1 MRLLLDTHIWIWSL
15 LTPHKLGRRVARELV
30 SLRNEIWL
38 SPVSVWEA
46 LLLAENGHIKIPE
59 GPHRFFEA
67 AVTERGYRQAMFTH
81 EVAFESRRLALS
93 TEDPADRFLAATAK
107 VYNLTLVTADE
118 RLLALREID
127 VLSNR
132 SRP

>member
-15 LTPHKLGRRVARELV
+15 LTPRKLGRRVARELAL
-30 SLRNEIWL
+30 LRNEIWL

-46 LLLAENGHIKIPE
+46 LLLAENGHIRIPE

-67 AVTERGYRQAMFTH
+67 VIAEQGYRRAELTN

-107 VYNLTLVTADE
+107 VYDLTLVTADE
-118 RLLALREID
+118 GLLALREIE
-127 VLSNR
+127 VLPNR
-132 SRP
+132 

>member
-15 LTPHKLGRRVARELV
+15 LTPRKLGHRVARELA
-30 SLRNEIWL
+30 SLRNEVWL

-46 LLLAENGHIKIPE
+46 LLLAENGHIRIPE
-59 GPHRFFEA
+59 GPHRFFEDA
-67 AVTERGYRQAMFTH
+67 IAEPGYQQAVLTH
-81 EVAFESRRLALS
+81 DVAFESRRLALS

-107 VYNLTLVTADE
+107 VYDLTLVTADD
-118 RLLALREID
+118 RLRTLREIK

-132 SRP
+132 

>member
-15 LTPHKLGRRVARELV
+15 LTPRRLGRRVARELAL
-30 SLRNEIWL
+30 LRNEIWL

-46 LLLAENGHIKIPE
+46 LLLAENGHIRIPE

-67 AVTERGYRQAMFTH
+67 VIAERGYRRAELTN

-107 VYNLTLVTADE
+107 VYDLTLVTADE
-118 RLLALREID
+118 RLLALREIE
-127 VLSNR
+127 VLPNR
-132 SRP
+132 

>member
-1 MRLLLDTHIWIWSL
+1 VKLLLDTHIWIWSL
-15 LTPHKLGRRVARELV
+15 NSDRKLGRRVARELA

-46 LLLAENGHIKIPE
+46 LLLAENGHISIPE

-67 AVTERGYRQAMFTH
+67 VIAERGYRRAELTN

-107 VYNLTLVTADE
+107 VYDLTLVTADE
-118 RLLALREID
+118 RLLALREIE
-127 VLSNR
+127 VLPNR
-132 SRP
+132 

>member
-1 MRLLLDTHIWIWSL
+1 MKLLLDTHIWLWGL
-15 LTPHKLGRRVARELV
+15 LTPHKLGRRVTRELA
-30 SLRNEIWL
+30 SLHNEIWL

-46 LLLAENGHIKIPE
+46 LLLAENGRIRIPE

-67 AVTERGYRQAMFTH
+67 AVAERGYRQAELTH

-93 TEDPADRFLAATAK
+93 SEDPADRFLAATAK
-107 VYNLTLVTADE
+107 VYDLTLVTADG

-132 SRP
+132 SR

>member
-1 MRLLLDTHIWIWSL
+1 VKLLLDTHIWIWSL
-15 LTPHKLGRRVARELV
+15 NSDRKLGRRVARELA
-30 SLRNEIWL
+30 SLRNELWL

-46 LLLAENGHIKIPE
+46 LLLAENGHIRIPE

-67 AVTERGYRQAMFTH
+67 VIAERGYRRAELTN

-107 VYNLTLVTADE
+107 VYDLTLVTADE
-118 RLLALREID
+118 RLLALREIE
-127 VLSNR
+127 VLPNR
-132 SRP
+132 

>member
-15 LTPHKLGRRVARELV
+15 LTPRKLGRRVARELV
-30 SLRNEIWL
+30 LPRNEIWL
-38 SPVSVWEA
+38 SPISVWEA
-46 LLLAENGHIKIPE
+46 LLASERGGITIPE

-67 AVTERGYRQAMFTH
+67 VIAERGYHQATFTH
-81 EVAFESRRLALS
+81 DVAFESRRLSLS

-107 VYNLTLVTADE
+107 VYDLTLVTADE
-118 RLLALREID
+118 RLLALREIK

-132 SRP
+132 SR

>member
-15 LTPHKLGRRVARELV
+15 LTPHKLGRRVARELAA
-30 SLRNEIWL
+30 LRNEIWL

-46 LLLAENGHIKIPE
+46 LLLAENGHIRIPE
-59 GPHRFFEA
+59 GLHRFFEA
-67 AVTERGYRQAMFTH
+67 AVSERGYQQAVFTH

-107 VYNLTLVTADE
+107 VYDLTLVTADE
-118 RLLALREID
+118 RLLALREIN

-132 SRP
+132 SR

>member
-15 LTPHKLGRRVARELV
+15 LTPRKLGRRVARELAL
-30 SLRNEIWL
+30 LRNEIWL

-46 LLLAENGHIKIPE
+46 LLLAENGHIRIPE

-67 AVTERGYRQAMFTH
+67 VIAEWGYRRAELTN
-81 EVAFESRRLALS
+81 EVAFESCRLALS

-107 VYNLTLVTADE
+107 VYDLTLVTADE
-118 RLLALREID
+118 RLLALREIE
-127 VLSNR
+127 VLPNR
-132 SRP
+132 

>member
-15 LTPHKLGRRVARELV
+15 LAPRKLGRRVARELAL
-30 SLRNEIWL
+30 LRNEIWL

-46 LLLAENGHIKIPE
+46 LLLAENGHIRIPE

-67 AVTERGYRQAMFTH
+67 VIAERGYRQAVFTN
-81 EVAFESRRLALS
+81 EVAFESRRLSLS

-107 VYNLTLVTADE
+107 VYDLTLVTADK

-127 VLSNR
+127 VLPNR
-132 SRP
+132 